1 MIIHFKHRGLEL
13 FYIKGSLKGIPAQF
27 ASRIERILDRLDAA
41 QVPNDMDLPGYK
53 FHELRGNRK
62 GVFAVSVSGTG
73 GLALSLRTVSV
84 SGNWR
89 LSFEFKDSDNVNME
103 DYH

>member
-1 MIIHFKHRGLEL
+1 M

-41 QVPNDMDLPGYK
+41 QVPNDMDLPGDK
-53 FHELRGNRK
+53 FHELRGSRK
-62 GVFAVSVSGTG
+62 GVF
-73 GLALSLRTVSV
+73 TVSV
-84 SGNWR
+84 SSNWR
-89 LSFEFKDSDNVNME
+89 LSFEFKDTDVVNVNME

>member
-53 FHELRGNRK
+53 FHELRGSRK
-62 GVFAVSVSGTG
+62 GVF
-73 GLALSLRTVSV
+73 TVSV
-84 SGNWR
+84 SSNWR
-89 LSFEFKDSDNVNME
+89 LSFEFKDSDVVNVDME

>member
-13 FYIKGSLKGIPAQF
+13 FYTKGSYRGIPTQF
-27 ASRIERILDRLDAA
+27 SSRIERILDRLDASRI
-41 QVPNDMDLPGYK
+41 PNDMDLPGYK
-53 FHELRGNRK
+53 FHELKGKRRG
-62 GVFAVSVSGTG
+62 VYA
-73 GLALSLRTVSV
+73 VSV

-89 LSFEFKDSDNVNME
+89 ISFEFKDSDATNVDME

>member
-1 MIIHFKHRGLEL
+1 M

-41 QVPNDMDLPGYK
+41 QVPNDMDLPEYK
-53 FHELRGNRK
+53 FHELRGSRK
-62 GVFAVSVSGTG
+62 GVF
-73 GLALSLRTVSV
+73 TVSV
-84 SGNWR
+84 SSNWR
-89 LSFEFKDSDNVNME
+89 LSFEFKDSDVVNVDME

>member
-1 MIIHFKHRGLEL
+1 M

-27 ASRIERILDRLDAA
+27 ASRIERILDRLDAT

-53 FHELRGNRK
+53 FHELRGSRK
-62 GVFAVSVSGTG
+62 GVF
-73 GLALSLRTVSV
+73 TVSV
-84 SGNWR
+84 SSNWR
-89 LSFEFKDSDNVNME
+89 LSFEFKDSDVVNVDME

>member
-1 MIIHFKHRGLEL
+1 L

-41 QVPNDMDLPGYK
+41 QVPSDMDLPGYK
-53 FHELRGNRK
+53 FHELRGSRK
-62 GVFAVSVSGTG
+62 GVF
-73 GLALSLRTVSV
+73 TVSV
-84 SGNWR
+84 SGNRR
-89 LSFEFKDSDNVNME
+89 LSFEFKDSDVVNVNME

>member
-1 MIIHFKHRGLEL
+1 M

-62 GVFAVSVSGTG
+62 GVFAVSVSG
-73 GLALSLRTVSV
+73 
-84 SGNWR
+84 NWR
-89 LSFEFKDSDNVNME
+89 LSCEFKDSDVVNVNME

>member
-1 MIIHFKHRGLEL
+1 M

-53 FHELRGNRK
+53 FHELRGSRK
-62 GVFAVSVSGTG
+62 GVF
-73 GLALSLRTVSV
+73 TVSV
-84 SGNWR
+84 SSNWR
-89 LSFEFKDSDNVNME
+89 LSFEFKDSDVVNVNME